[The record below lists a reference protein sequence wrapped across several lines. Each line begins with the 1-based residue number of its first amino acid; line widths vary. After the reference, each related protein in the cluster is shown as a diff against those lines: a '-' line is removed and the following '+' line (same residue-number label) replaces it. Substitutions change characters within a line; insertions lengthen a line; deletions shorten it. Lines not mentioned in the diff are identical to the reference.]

1 MHISTK
7 CSIAVHCL
15 IFIYEY
21 GNQKRVTSELLALST
36 SCSPVTIRNILS
48 ALKKEGILSVKSG
61 TGGAALICPP
71 EESTLYRVCMAVEPD
86 ALKKFIGVHAMPSPL
101 CPVGKNIH
109 TVLEMPYS
117 KVRDSLAAC
126 LRSVTMKELV
136 DEYHEALAN

>member
-1 MHISTK
+1 
-7 CSIAVHCL
+7 
-15 IFIYEY
+15 
-21 GNQKRVTSELLALST
+21 
-36 SCSPVTIRNILS
+36 
-48 ALKKEGILSVKSG
+48 
-61 TGGAALICPP
+61 
-71 EESTLYRVCMAVEPD
+71 MAVEPD

-101 CPVGKNIH
+101 RPVGKNIH